1 MAVIE
6 RLLAGFIREG
16 RLTVLT
22 AGGRKLTFGAPAPGL
37 ADITIRFRDR
47 ASLVRVALRPTLY
60 FGEAYINGDLVL
72 EQGRLADLFELCG
85 RNLRNRGRS
94 RRGPFRRPLSALG
107 RELARRLQQY
117 NPIPT
122 ARRNVAHHYDLS
134 ETLFRLFLDSDLNYS
149 CAYFAAPDLSL
160 EEAQR
165 AKQRHIAAKLLL
177 APGQRVLDIGCGWGS
192 LALALA
198 GMAEVGVDGV
208 TLSVEQHARAA
219 QRAAAA
225 GLADRVRFSLA
236 DYREV
241 EGMYDRIVSVGMFE
255 HVGSPHYEKFFATIR
270 RLLAPDGVAL
280 VHAIGRMDTPGLTDP
295 WTRKYIFPGGYI
307 PALSEVLP
315 AVERAGLWA
324 TDIEILRLH
333 YAETLRHWRERF
345 LARQAVIRDI
355 YDERFCRMWEFYLAG
370 SEMGFR
376 HGGLMVFQL
385 QLARR
390 VEALPLTRDCIRA
403 PAPRS
408 AASGRA
414 P

>member
-1 MAVIE
+1 MLE
-6 RLLAGFIREG
+6 RMLAGFIREG
-16 RLTVLT
+16 RLTVRT
-22 AGGRKLTFGAPAPGL
+22 AGGRTLRFGAPAPGV
-37 ADITIRFRDR
+37 ADVAIRFRDR
-47 ASLVRVALRPTLY
+47 ASFLRVALRPMLH
-60 FGEAYINGDLVL
+60 FGEAYMNGDLVL
-72 EQGRLADLFELCG
+72 EEGRLADLFELCG
-85 RNLRNRGRS
+85 RNLANRARS
-94 RRGPFRRPLSALG
+94 RSGPFRRGFRA
-107 RELARRLQQY
+107 LARRLQQH
-117 NPIPT
+117 NPI
-122 ARRNVAHHYDLS
+122 AASRRNVAHHYDLS

-149 CAYFAAPDLSL
+149 CAYFARPDLSL

-177 APGQRVLDIGCGWGS
+177 APGQRVLDIGSGWGS

-198 GMAEVGVDGV
+198 GMEKVSVDGV
-208 TLSVEQHARAA
+208 TLSTEQHARANA
-219 QRAAAA
+219 RAAAA
-225 GLADRVRFSLA
+225 GLADRVRFRLA

-241 EGMYDRIVSVGMFE
+241 TGTYDRIVSVGMFE
-255 HVGSPHYEKFFATIR
+255 HVGSPQYETFFATLR

-280 VHAIGRMDTPGLTDP
+280 IHSIGRMDPPGLTDP

-315 AVERAGLWA
+315 VVERAGFWA

-345 LARQAVIRDI
+345 LAKKNVIRDI

-390 VEALPLTRDCIRA
+390 VDTVPLTRDYVREA
-403 PAPRS
+403 ESALPA
-408 AASGRA
+408 
-414 P
+414 

>member
-1 MAVIE
+1 MLE
-6 RLLAGFIREG
+6 RMLAGFIREG

-22 AGGRKLTFGAPAPGL
+22 AGGRALSFGAPAEGV
-37 ADITIRFRDR
+37 ADVTIRFRGR
-47 ASLVRVALRPTLY
+47 ASFLRVALRPALH
-60 FGEAYINGDLVL
+60 FGEAYMNGDLVL
-72 EQGRLADLFELCG
+72 EQGTLADLFALVG
-85 RNLRNRGRS
+85 RNLGNREHA
-94 RRGPFRRPLSALG
+94 RRGPLARAFRA
-107 RELARRLQQY
+107 LARRLQQH
-117 NPIPT
+117 NPIAA

-149 CAYFAAPDLSL
+149 CAYFPRPDLSL

-198 GMAEVGVDGV
+198 RMEEVRVDGV
-208 TLSVEQHARAA
+208 TLSAEQHARATA
-219 QRAAAA
+219 RAEAS
-225 GLADRVRFSLA
+225 GLADRVCFSLT

-241 EGMYDRIVSVGMFE
+241 EGAYDRIVSVGMFE
-255 HVGSPHYEKFFATIR
+255 HVGSPHYEGFFAAVR
-270 RLLAPDGVAL
+270 RLLAPGGVAL
-280 VHAIGRMDTPGLTDP
+280 IHSIGRMDVPGLTDS
-295 WTRKYIFPGGYI
+295 WTRKYIFPGGYV

-315 AVERAGLWA
+315 HVERAGLWA

-345 LARQAVIRDI
+345 LAKRAVIRDI

-390 VEALPLTRDCIRA
+390 VDTVPLTRDYIRA
-403 PAPRS
+403 TES
-408 AASGRA
+408 AL
-414 P
+414 PV

>member
-1 MAVIE
+1 MAAFE

-22 AGGRKLTFGAPAPGL
+22 AGGRRLVFGASAAGV
-37 ADITIRFRDR
+37 ADVTVRFRTR
-47 ASLVRVALRPTLY
+47 AALVRVALRPALH
-60 FGEAYINGDLVL
+60 FGEAYMAGDLVL
-72 EQGRLADLFELCG
+72 EQGTLAELFELCG
-85 RNLRNRGRS
+85 RNLRNRGRA
-94 RRGPFRRPLSALG
+94 RRGPLG
-107 RELARRLQQY
+107 RVVREVARQLQQH
-117 NPIPT
+117 NPIPA

-134 ETLFRLFLDSDLNYS
+134 ESLFRLFLDSDLNYS
-149 CAYFAAPDLSL
+149 CAYFARPDCSL

-165 AKQRHIAAKLLL
+165 AKQRHIAAKLRLE
-177 APGQRVLDIGCGWGS
+177 PGQLVLDIGCGWGS

-198 GMAEVGVDGV
+198 GMADVRVDGV
-208 TLSVEQHARAA
+208 TLSTEQHARAVA
-219 QRAAAA
+219 RAAAA
-225 GLADRVRFSLA
+225 GLDGRVRFSLE

-241 EGMYDRIVSVGMFE
+241 EGTYDRIVSVGMFE
-255 HVGSPHYEKFFATIR
+255 HVGSPHYGKFFETVA

-280 VHAIGRMDTPGLTDP
+280 VHSIGRMDTPGLTDP

-324 TDIEILRLH
+324 TDVEILRLH

-345 LARQAVIRDI
+345 LAKQAVLRDI

-370 SEMGFR
+370 SEMAFR

-390 VEALPLTRDCIRA
+390 VETLPLTRDYICA
-403 PAPRS
+403 AES
-408 AASGRA
+408 ALSA
-414 P
+414 

>member
-1 MAVIE
+1 MLE

-22 AGGRKLTFGAPAPGL
+22 AGGRRLTFGAPAPGV
-37 ADITIRFRDR
+37 ADVTIRFRSR
-47 ASLVRVALRPTLY
+47 ASLARVALRPTLY
-60 FGEAYINGDLVL
+60 FGEAYMNGDLVL
-72 EQGRLADLFELCG
+72 EKGRLADLFELCG
-85 RNLRNRGRS
+85 RNLRNRGS
-94 RRGPFRRPLSALG
+94 ARRGPLRRAFR
-107 RELARRLQQY
+107 EIARRLQQH
-117 NPIPT
+117 NPIPA

-149 CAYFAAPDLSL
+149 CAYFARQDLSL

-165 AKQRHIAAKLLL
+165 AKQRHIAAKLRLR
-177 APGQRVLDIGCGWGS
+177 PGNRVLDIGCGWGS

-198 GMAEVGVDGV
+198 GMEEVSVRGI
-208 TLSVEQHARAA
+208 TLSAEQHASAA
-219 QRAAAA
+219 ARAAAA
-225 GLADRVRFSLA
+225 GLARRVRFSLA

-241 EGMYDRIVSVGMFE
+241 EGDFDRIVSVGMFE
-255 HVGSPHYEKFFATIR
+255 HVGSPHYGRFFETIG
-270 RLLAPDGVAL
+270 RLLAPDGVA
-280 VHAIGRMDTPGLTDP
+280 VIHSIGRMDTPGLTDA

-345 LARQAVIRDI
+345 AAKKAVLRDI

-390 VEALPLTRDCIRA
+390 VETLPLTRDYIRA
-403 PAPRS
+403 SES
-408 AASGRA
+408 ALPG
-414 P
+414 